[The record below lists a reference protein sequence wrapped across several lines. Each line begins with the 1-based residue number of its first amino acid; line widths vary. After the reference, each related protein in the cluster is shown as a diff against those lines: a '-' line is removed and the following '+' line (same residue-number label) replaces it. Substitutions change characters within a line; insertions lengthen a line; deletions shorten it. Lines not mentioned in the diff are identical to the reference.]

1 MNREMNYNEA
11 VNYLFTQL
19 PVFEHTGGDA
29 YKPGLKTATAMD
41 DAFGNPHRKYKTIH
55 IAGTNGKGSVSN
67 FLASVL
73 QEAGYRTGL
82 FTSPHIVDFKERIR
96 VNGKKIDEMFVTDF
110 VNNYA
115 QKFAH
120 LHPTFFE
127 LTTAM
132 AFEYFRK
139 ENVQVAAIETGMG
152 GRLDSTNII
161 SPILSVI
168 TNIAL
173 DHCQF
178 LGNTL
183 KEIAAEKAGIIKR
196 GVPVVVGESDSRT
209 NSVFI
214 DKASE
219 MDAPITLASNKL
231 QATMGGVTED
241 GKQNFNVFKCG
252 EPYYTGIK
260 CAQTGKYQ
268 EKNIVTAVAAI
279 EQLQRQGINI
289 SRQNIY
295 DGLENVNK
303 NTGFYGRWQV
313 IKKQP
318 LTICDTG
325 HNPAGIKYVT
335 EQIATQN
342 YKTLRMVMGF
352 VADKDISTILKLLP
366 TNAVYYFCNAQ
377 TKRALPSP
385 TLQTA
390 AANCGL
396 VGNAYQTVREAFDA
410 ATKDAA
416 ADDMIFLGGS
426 NYVVSEALE
435 KMM

>member
-1 MNREMNYNEA
+1 MNYQEA

-19 PVFEHTGGDA
+19 PVFEKTGGDV
-29 YKPGLKTATAMD
+29 YKPGLGTATAMD
-41 DAFGNPHRKYKTIH
+41 NSFGNPHLKYKTIH

-67 FLASVL
+67 FLASIL

-96 VNGKKIDEMFVTDF
+96 VNGKKIDEQFVTDF

-115 QKFAH
+115 VKFKH
-120 LHPTFFE
+120 LQPTFFE

-132 AFEYFRK
+132 AFEYFRQQ
-139 ENVQVAAIETGMG
+139 NVQIAVIETGMG

-161 SPILSVI
+161 TPILSVI

-183 KEIAAEKAGIIKR
+183 KEIAAEKAGIIKHS
-196 GVPVVVGESDSRT
+196 VPVIVGEGDSRT

-214 DKASE
+214 DKATQ

-231 QATMGGVTED
+231 QATMGGVTDD
-241 GKQNFNVFKCG
+241 GKQIFNVFKCG

-260 CAQTGKYQ
+260 CGQSGKYQ
-268 EKNIVTAVAAI
+268 EKNIVTAVAAV

-289 SRQNIY
+289 TKQNIY
-295 DGLENVNK
+295 DGFENVNQ
-303 NTGFYGRWQV
+303 NTGFYGRWQ
-313 IKKQP
+313 IIGNQP

-325 HNPAGIKYVT
+325 HNPAGIKYVA
-335 EQIATQN
+335 EQIAAQHF
-342 YKTLRMVMGF
+342 KTLRMVVGF
-352 VADKDISTILKLLP
+352 VADKDTASILKLLP
-366 TNAVYYFCNAQ
+366 QNGVYYFCNAQ
-377 TKRALPSP
+377 SKRALPSP
-385 TLQTA
+385 TLQSL
-390 AANCGL
+390 AANYGL
-396 VGNAYQTVREAFDA
+396 NGNAYQSVKEAFAAAKSDA
-410 ATKDAA
+410 AKD
-416 ADDMIFLGGS
+416 DLIFLGGS
-426 NYVVSEALE
+426 NYVVAEVL
-435 KMM
+435 

>member
-1 MNREMNYNEA
+1 MNYNEA

-67 FLASVL
+67 FLASIL

-96 VNGKKIDEMFVTDF
+96 VNGKKIDEQFVTDF
-110 VNNYA
+110 VNNHA

-132 AFEYFRK
+132 AFEYFRQQ
-139 ENVQVAAIETGMG
+139 NVQIAVIETGMG

-161 SPILSVI
+161 SPILSVV

-209 NSVFI
+209 NNVFI
-214 DKASE
+214 DKASSME
-219 MDAPITLASNKL
+219 SPIILASNKL
-231 QATMGGVTED
+231 QATMGGATDD
-241 GKQNFNVFKCG
+241 GKQVFNVFKCG
-252 EPYYTGIK
+252 EPCYTGIK
-260 CAQTGKYQ
+260 CGQTGKYQ
-268 EKNIVTAVAAI
+268 EKNIVTAIAAV
-279 EQLQRQGINI
+279 EQLQHQGVNIN
-289 SRQNIY
+289 RQNIY
-295 DGLENVNK
+295 DGFEHVNQ

-313 IKKQP
+313 IKQQP

-325 HNPAGIKYVT
+325 HNPAGVRYVT
-335 EQIATQN
+335 EQLAAQN
-342 YKTLRMVMGF
+342 YKTLRMVIGF
-352 VADKDISTILKLLP
+352 VADKDIASILKLLP
-366 TNAVYYFCNAQ
+366 QNAVYYFCNAQ
-377 TKRALPSP
+377 SKRALSSP
-385 TLQTA
+385 TLQSA
-390 AANCGL
+390 AADFGINGK
-396 VGNAYQTVREAFDA
+396 AYQTVKEAFDA
-410 ATKDAA
+410 ANSDSSP
-416 ADDMIFLGGS
+416 DDLIFLGGS
-426 NYVVSEALE
+426 NYIVAEALQNN
-435 KMM
+435 